1 MTAIFDMLSPAR
13 AAGFVRANGLLGFE
27 ARQRGPR
34 DFAVI
39 EHRHDPVERVEV
51 AYPAPSMA
59 EACQTARRWAE
70 VTDTEVLAVGRARC
84 FLAELAPALRALRL
98 PARPAGVAVQVE
110 FSFCGEGVAA

>member
-13 AAGFVRANGLLGFE
+13 AAGFVRTNGLLGFE

-34 DFAVI
+34 DFVVV
-39 EHRHDPVERVEV
+39 EHKADAQGRDEV